1 VIDGTACRAAYET
14 GHGVFEVRA
23 RTYVEHRTAGPSIV
37 VTEVPFGAQK
47 GGPDGLIDRIAD
59 GARSGVFGEI
69 RGLRDESDRNGMRL
83 VLTLVVDSDVNETLE
98 RLYEHTPMQSSLGV
112 RIAGLRDGVVQDL
125 TLRDVIAQWVQ
136 SRVRTRS
143 RPSVRRELLAV
154 AERHGDERRTTIT

>member
-1 VIDGTACRAAYET
+1 
-14 GHGVFEVRA
+14 
-23 RTYVEHRTAGPSIV
+23 
-37 VTEVPFGAQK
+37 
-47 GGPDGLIDRIAD
+47 
-59 GARSGVFGEI
+59 
-69 RGLRDESDRNGMRL
+69 MRL